1 MKGLQLYKVYEQVG
15 EVGEILLS
23 VCIMLLAGF
32 LLSRLTKRLRLPNV
46 TAYILAGIVI
56 GPGLLGLVSPA
67 MLGHM
72 SFISDLALAFI
83 AFSVGKFFK
92 KKNLKAAGGK
102 VIVITLFQSLTAGII
117 VTLAVKA
124 LFGFDW
130 KFALLLGAIATATA
144 PASTLMTIKQYH
156 ARGEAVDIILQVVA
170 LDDVICLLT
179 FSVVA
184 ALFGG
189 QSTGVAALLL
199 PLVYNIAAIALGFGI
214 GFLAGKLL
222 KNRSKD
228 NRVILILAM
237 LAGIS
242 ALCGVFK
249 VSPLLSCMVMGAAYI
264 NFSRD
269 NLLFDE
275 VDGFTPPL
283 ISLFFILSGAN
294 LDLNSL
300 AVAGMVGICYF
311 AFRILGKY
319 LGAAA
324 GCAVTHKR
332 AEIRQYLGLA
342 LVPQA
347 GVAIGL
353 AFLGARI
360 LPAATG
366 ELLMTI
372 ILSSSVL
379 YELIGPASAKFALLK
394 MGCLGRCDCLP
405 LRKSR
410 VRFNKEEADK
420 SAVAVSRQKEAAKLI

>member
-1 MKGLQLYKVYEQVG
+1 MKGLDLYKVYQQTG

-23 VCIMLLAGF
+23 ISIMLLAGF

-56 GPGLLGLVSPA
+56 GPQLLGLVSPA

-72 SFISDLALAFI
+72 NFISDLALAFI

-92 KKNLKAAGGK
+92 KKNLKAAGAK
-102 VIVITLFQSLTAGII
+102 VIVITLFQSLTAGVI
-117 VTLAVKA
+117 VTLAVRA

-156 ARGEAVDIILQVVA
+156 ARGEAVNIILQVVA

-189 QSTGVAALLL
+189 GNSGVSAMLL
-199 PLVYNIAAIALGFGI
+199 PLVYNTAAIALGFSV
-214 GFLAGKLL
+214 GFLAAILL

-228 NRVILILAM
+228 NRVILILAI

-242 ALCGVFK
+242 AVCGVFK
-249 VSPLLSCMVMGAAYI
+249 VSPLLSCMAMGAAYI

-269 NLLFDE
+269 SLLFDE

-283 ISLFFILSGAN
+283 ISLFFILSGAS

-300 AVAGMVGICYF
+300 AVAGVVGVCYF
-311 AFRILGKY
+311 ALRILGKY

-324 GCAVTHKR
+324 GCAVTGKK
-332 AEIRQYLGLA
+332 AEIREYLGLA

-379 YELIGPASAKFALLK
+379 YELIGPAAAKFALIK
-394 MGCLGRCDCLP
+394 MGCMGEANGLP
-405 LRKSR
+405 LRKSKAGFGR
-410 VRFNKEEADK
+410 EKLYLGVRRI
-420 SAVAVSRQKEAAKLI
+420 RQKEAAKLL